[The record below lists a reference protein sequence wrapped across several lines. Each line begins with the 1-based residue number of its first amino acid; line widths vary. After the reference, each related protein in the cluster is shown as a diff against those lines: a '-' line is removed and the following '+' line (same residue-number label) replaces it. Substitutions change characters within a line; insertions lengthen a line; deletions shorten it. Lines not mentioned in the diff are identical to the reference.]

1 MPKWSLPFVV
11 FVISQILFLFFLNK
25 RNKERERGGRS

>member
-11 FVISQILFLFFLNK
+11 FCYIPSFILFYFLK
-25 RNKERERGGRS
+25 RKERGGGRS

>member
-11 FVISQILFLFFLNK
+11 FVISQILFYFIFFK
-25 RNKERERGGRS
+25 GKRERGGRS